1 MTWFDFITNYLW
13 SILIWLFTD
22 KIKHFVFVFA
32 FLNRRYNF
40 WTRLDIKGWLSTA
53 AVPNSETEM
62 FGLRMSTGRICA
74 NCRVLVIFTSF
85 IWCTT
90 STTVIPGYSTLPPV
104 SVSYLRPDVSD
115 SSKDSNTVSVS
126 SIYSSSKPILNEQP
140 ENASSFSITQTT
152 APATAT
158 KTSTSENPSAVFL
171 RQFSRCLNTDGQL
184 VISVQVLKLESANW
198 NINSSTAAPLTC
210 TLTLFAKED
219 KVLHLTHSRL
229 SSQSGCSEQN
239 YIALTDGGSSHSV
252 KITDCMDNW
261 NRFTSS
267 NNTLKI
273 LFNVGEPRA
282 LSYMIVVVEAVE
294 TALET
299 GRITDSMGKYNII
312 IYTLFFV
319 WIKVKTVI

>member
-1 MTWFDFITNYLW
+1 
-13 SILIWLFTD
+13 
-22 KIKHFVFVFA
+22 
-32 FLNRRYNF
+32 
-40 WTRLDIKGWLSTA
+40 
-53 AVPNSETEM
+53 M
-62 FGLRMSTGRICA
+62 FGQRMSTGRICA

-210 TLTLFAKED
+210 TLTLFAKENE
-219 KVLHLTHSRL
+219 VLQMEHWRF

-319 WIKVKTVI
+319 